1 MSLAALFRTFWS
13 LERSVTRS
21 TLDYSTVLQSD
32 DLCGGVSVV
41 IKPDKHSARENVS
54 KKHGNDL
61 AGLGPLNIV
70 KDCVAGFTD
79 RTLQRRLRDT
89 HRNNTHRRVVTN
101 GNKEKPL
108 VIFETDDM
116 VFVYN
121 PEGRAFCGMTRK
133 MYWFAKQDS
142 RHMLQEEMDFLQK
155 LRPGD

>member
-1 MSLAALFRTFWS
+1 MEVTWADLVVLKMSLAALSHTFRS
-13 LERSVTRS
+13 LERSDTRS

-32 DLCGGVSVV
+32 DLCGGVSVA

-61 AGLGPLNIV
+61 AGLDPVNIV
-70 KDCVAGFTD
+70 KDCVAGLTD

-89 HRNNTHRRVVTN
+89 HRSNTHRRAVTN

-108 VIFETDDM
+108 MNFETDDT

-121 PEGRAFCGMTRK
+121 PE
-133 MYWFAKQDS
+133 
-142 RHMLQEEMDFLQK
+142 
-155 LRPGD
+155 